1 MATSDI
7 DRQSVFCRVNAV
19 KLETS
24 LFVGFAIFC
33 SASFQGY
40 AALGQE
46 TIVTD
51 MSVVVDQEESAAQE
65 ESGGLL
71 LDSLQDEAEEM
82 ATEEAAAEE
91 AATQTTTTEETT
103 TEETEEEITE
113 EPVSESTATKETV
126 VQESLV
132 EETVAV
138 ELPEGIKKVL
148 DLEGIAEYRLD
159 NGVKVLLFPDGSK
172 PQFTINVT
180 VNVGSRHEGYGESGM
195 AHLLEHMLFKG
206 TDKFPDTPKWL
217 KDRGVLN
224 MNGTTWYDRTNYY
237 ETLPASD
244 ENLEFAIDMEADRL
258 VNSWIR
264 GSDLASEM
272 TVVRNEFERGEN
284 SPQRILMQ
292 RIMSTGFDWH
302 NYGKSTIGNRSDI
315 ERVPVDRLRDFYRK
329 YYQPDNITVVLA
341 GKFEAQ
347 KALNL
352 IQTYFGVLETPDRE
366 LAKTYTEEPSQDGQR
381 RIELR
386 RSGDVEL
393 VGVGYHIPAASNE
406 DYAALEVL
414 VKILGN
420 QPDGPLYEALVK
432 TELAADVSAFAF
444 KTHDPGMML
453 VMAEISEGADLEKAE
468 EAMLDSIQS
477 VAEIDITEERV
488 KREIQGLL
496 QQRER
501 LFANSEK
508 FAIQLSEWQAYGDW
522 RLFFLYRD
530 RIEKV
535 TVDDVK
541 AVAKKYLVTDNR
553 TVGVFLPTKETERA
567 PLPDRVDLESLLV
580 DYKGREAIA
589 QGESFDPTPENIDAR
604 SITGEFDS
612 GVKYVLLPKK
622 TRGEKVFV
630 SGKLHFGSP
639 ESLGSKIEASEMM
652 GSLMTRGTET
662 IEYQAFRDKLNEL
675 GATLSIST
683 NPGDLSYSIEAK
695 KDTLNDVLLLLK
707 SALREPKF
715 AEEEFE
721 VVRRQ
726 DITGVEAGLS
736 EPNSLAGNMFSRKLS
751 PYEKTDVRYAATLPE
766 QVENLKALTIGD
778 IKGIYAQVSGDHGE
792 VAIVGDFDPEMA
804 KETLNEMFDGWES
817 ETEYVRI
824 EEPAVDGIDGERID
838 INTPDKANAVY
849 LAGFV
854 KPMMD
859 TDDDYEAMLV
869 GNYVLGGGPLSSRLA
884 DRVRKKDGLS
894 YTVGSQYRADTF
906 DDQAVFTIYA
916 ISNPENTEKVAE
928 TILSEIDL
936 LLTDGIKD
944 EEFEKAKESYL
955 TKRQGSRADNDQGLA
970 GLVAKEFAS
979 RSHDELFCQKRSR
992 DAITDQVSGR
1002 SSAQKVR

>member
-1 MATSDI
+1 MADEPLAVEDSAASD
-7 DRQSVFCRVNAV
+7 SV
-19 KLETS
+19 S
-24 LFVGFAIFC
+24 SD
-33 SASFQGY
+33 SATAEAEADAEV
-40 AALGQE
+40 AALQ
-46 TIVTD
+46 
-51 MSVVVDQEESAAQE
+51 
-65 ESGGLL
+65 
-71 LDSLQDEAEEM
+71 
-82 ATEEAAAEE
+82 
-91 AATQTTTTEETT
+91 
-103 TEETEEEITE
+103 
-113 EPVSESTATKETV
+113 
-126 VQESLV
+126 
-132 EETVAV
+132 
-138 ELPEGIKKVL
+138 KVL
-148 DLEGIAEYRLD
+148 ELEGITEYRLD

-224 MNGTTWYDRTNYY
+224 MNGTTWFDRTNYY

-244 ENLEFAIDMEADRL
+244 ENLEFAIEMEADRL

-264 GSDLASEM
+264 GEDLASEM

-341 GKFEAQ
+341 GKFETER
-347 KALNL
+347 ALQL
-352 IQTYFGVLETPDRE
+352 IQQYFGVLETPDRE
-366 LAKTYTEEPSQDGQR
+366 LPKTYTEEPAQDGQR

-386 RSGDVEL
+386 RAGDVEL

-406 DYAALEVL
+406 DYAALDVL
-414 VKILGN
+414 VNLLGN

-432 TELAADVSAFAF
+432 SELASDVSSFAF

-453 VMAEISEGADLEKAE
+453 VLVEISEGADIKAAE
-468 EAMLDSIQS
+468 ETMLETIQS
-477 VAEIDITEERV
+477 VTENDITEERV

-501 LFANSEK
+501 LFADSEK

-541 AVAKKYLVTDNR
+541 AVAEKYLVTDNR
-553 TVGVFLPTKETERA
+553 TVGVFLPTKQTERA
-567 PLPDRVDLESLLV
+567 PLPDRVDLESLLA
-580 DYKGREAIA
+580 DYKGRAAIA

-604 SITGEFDS
+604 SITGQFDS
-612 GVKYVLLPKK
+612 GVEYVFLPKK

-639 ESLGSKIEASEMM
+639 ESLSSKIEASEMM
-652 GSLMTRGTET
+652 GSLMTKGTET
-662 IEYQAFRDKLNEL
+662 IPYQAFRDKLNEL
-675 GATLSIST
+675 GATLSIRSA
-683 NPGDLSYSIEAK
+683 PGELSYSIEAK
-695 KDTLNDVLLLLK
+695 NETLNDVLLLLK

-726 DITGVEAGLS
+726 NITSVEAGLS
-736 EPNSLAGNMFSRKLS
+736 EPNALAGNMFSRKLS

-766 QVENLKALTIGD
+766 QIENLKALTIED
-778 IKGIYAQVSGDHGE
+778 VRGIYEQLSGVHGE
-792 VAIVGDFDPEMA
+792 VAIVGDFEPEVA
-804 KETLNEMFDGWES
+804 KATLNDIFADWES
-817 ETEYVRI
+817 ETEYIRI
-824 EEPAVDGIDGERID
+824 EEPAVDGIQGERID

-859 TDDDYEAMLV
+859 TDDDYEAMLI

-916 ISNPENTEKVAE
+916 ISNPENTEKVAA
-928 TILSEIDL
+928 TIIEEIEQL
-936 LLTDGIKD
+936 LAAGIKD
-944 EEFEKAKESYL
+944 QEFEKAKESYL
-955 TKRQGSRADNDQGLA
+955 TKRQGSRADDRGLA
-970 GLVAKEFAS
+970 GLLRKNLQADRTMAFFAES
-979 RSHDELFCQKRSR
+979 DQQMQSLTK
-992 DAITDQVSGR
+992 DQVEAALKRFVEVDKLVVVTAGDFEKLDHS
-1002 SSAQKVR
+1002 K

>member
-1 MATSDI
+1 MADEPLAVEDSAASDSVTSD
-7 DRQSVFCRVNAV
+7 SV
-19 KLETS
+19 TS
-24 LFVGFAIFC
+24 D
-33 SASFQGY
+33 SASNSEP
-40 AALGQE
+40 AALE
-46 TIVTD
+46 N
-51 MSVVVDQEESAAQE
+51 
-65 ESGGLL
+65 
-71 LDSLQDEAEEM
+71 
-82 ATEEAAAEE
+82 
-91 AATQTTTTEETT
+91 
-103 TEETEEEITE
+103 
-113 EPVSESTATKETV
+113 
-126 VQESLV
+126 
-132 EETVAV
+132 
-138 ELPEGIKKVL
+138 VL
-148 DLEGIAEYRLD
+148 ELEGITEYRLD

-224 MNGTTWYDRTNYY
+224 MNGTTWFDRTNYY

-244 ENLEFAIDMEADRL
+244 ENLEFAIEMEADRL

-264 GSDLASEM
+264 GEDLASEM

-341 GKFEAQ
+341 GKFETER
-347 KALNL
+347 ALQL
-352 IQTYFGVLETPDRE
+352 IQQYFGVLETPDRE
-366 LAKTYTEEPSQDGQR
+366 LPKTYTEEPAQDGQR

-386 RSGDVEL
+386 RAGDVEL

-406 DYAALEVL
+406 DYAALDVL
-414 VKILGN
+414 VNLLGN

-432 TELAADVSAFAF
+432 SELASDVSSFAF

-453 VMAEISEGADLEKAE
+453 VLAEISEGADIKAAE
-468 EAMLDSIQS
+468 ETMLETIQS
-477 VAEIDITEERV
+477 VTENDITEERV

-501 LFANSEK
+501 LFADSEK

-541 AVAKKYLVTDNR
+541 AVAEKYLVTDNR
-553 TVGVFLPTKETERA
+553 TVGVFLPTKQTERA
-567 PLPDRVDLESLLV
+567 PLPDRVDLESLLA
-580 DYKGREAIA
+580 DYKGRAAIA

-604 SITGEFDS
+604 SITGQFDS
-612 GVKYVLLPKK
+612 GVEYVFLPKK

-639 ESLGSKIEASEMM
+639 ESLSSKIEASEMM
-652 GSLMTRGTET
+652 GSLMTKGTET
-662 IEYQAFRDKLNEL
+662 IPYQVFRDKLNEL
-675 GATLSIST
+675 GATLSIRSA
-683 NPGDLSYSIEAK
+683 PGELSYSIEAK
-695 KDTLNDVLLLLK
+695 NETLNDVLLLLK

-726 DITGVEAGLS
+726 NITSVEAGLS
-736 EPNSLAGNMFSRKLS
+736 EPNALAGNMFSRKLS

-766 QVENLKALTIGD
+766 QIENLKALTIED
-778 IKGIYAQVSGDHGE
+778 VKGIYEQLSGVHGE
-792 VAIVGDFDPEMA
+792 VAIVGDFEPEVA
-804 KETLNEMFDGWES
+804 KETLNDIFAGWES
-817 ETEYVRI
+817 ETEYIRI
-824 EEPAVDGIDGERID
+824 EEPAVDGIQGERID

-859 TDDDYEAMLV
+859 TDDDYEAMLI

-916 ISNPENTEKVAE
+916 ISNPENTEKVAA
-928 TILSEIDL
+928 TIIEEIEQL
-936 LLTDGIKD
+936 LAAGIKD
-944 EEFEKAKESYL
+944 QEFEKAKESYL
-955 TKRQGSRADNDQGLA
+955 TKRQGSRADDRGLA
-970 GLVAKEFAS
+970 GLLRKNLQADRTMAFFAES
-979 RSHDELFCQKRSR
+979 DQQMQSLTK
-992 DAITDQVSGR
+992 DQVEAALKRFVEVDKLVVVTAGDFEKLDHS
-1002 SSAQKVR
+1002 K

>member
-1 MATSDI
+1 M
-7 DRQSVFCRVNAV
+7 
-19 KLETS
+19 S
-24 LFVGFAIFC
+24 LFQTA
-33 SASFQGY
+33 SA
-40 AALGQE
+40 QE
-46 TIVTD
+46 RIINKTIVT
-51 MSVVVDQEESAAQE
+51 EEKTE
-65 ESGGLL
+65 IK
-71 LDSLQDEAEEM
+71 DT
-82 ATEEAAAEE
+82 ATEDATNADSATADGATEAQPAAL
-91 AATQTTTTEETT
+91 T
-103 TEETEEEITE
+103 
-113 EPVSESTATKETV
+113 
-126 VQESLV
+126 
-132 EETVAV
+132 
-138 ELPEGIKKVL
+138 KVL
-148 DLEGIAEYRLD
+148 ELEGITEYRLS

-224 MNGTTWYDRTNYY
+224 MNGTTWFDRTNYY
-237 ETLPASD
+237 ETLPAGD
-244 ENLEFAIDMEADRL
+244 ENLEFAIEMEADRL
-258 VNSWIR
+258 VNSWIK

-315 ERVPVDRLRDFYRK
+315 ERVPVDRLRDFYQK
-329 YYQPDNITVVLA
+329 YYQADNFTVVLA
-341 GKFEAQ
+341 GKFETD
-347 KALNL
+347 KALEL
-352 IQTYFGVLETPDRE
+352 IQKYFGALEKPTRE
-366 LAKTYTEEPSQDGQR
+366 LPKTYTEEPSQDGQR

-406 DYAALEVL
+406 DYAAVEVL
-414 VKILGN
+414 VNLLGN
-420 QPDGPLYEALVK
+420 QPDGPLYQALVK
-432 TELAADVSAFAF
+432 SELASDVSSFAF

-453 VMAEISEGADLEKAE
+453 VLAEISEGADITKAE
-468 EAMLDSIQS
+468 QTMLSHIQS
-477 VAEIDITEERV
+477 VAKNDITQERV

-501 LFANSEK
+501 LFADSEK

-522 RLFFLYRD
+522 RLFFLHRD

-535 TVDDVK
+535 TVEDVK
-541 AVAKKYLVTDNR
+541 AVAEKYLVTDNR
-553 TVGVFLPTKETERA
+553 TVGVFLPTKETQRA
-567 PLPDRVDLESLLV
+567 PLPDRVDLESLLAE
-580 DYKGREAIA
+580 YKGRAAIA
-589 QGESFDPTPENIDAR
+589 QGESFDPTPQNIDAR
-604 SITGEFDS
+604 SIVGEFDS
-612 GVKYVLLPKK
+612 GVKYVFLPKK

-639 ESLGSKIEASEMM
+639 ESLSSKIEASELM
-652 GSLMTRGTET
+652 GSLMTKGTET

-675 GATLSIST
+675 GATLRISS
-683 NPGDLSYSIEAK
+683 NPGGLSYSIEAK
-695 KDTLNDVLLLLK
+695 NETLSAVLTLLK

-721 VVRRQ
+721 VLRRQ
-726 DITGVEAGLS
+726 NITSVEAGLS
-736 EPNSLAGNMFSRKLS
+736 EPNALAGTMFSRKLS

-766 QVENLKALTIGD
+766 QIENLKALTIDD
-778 IKGIYAQVSGDHGE
+778 IKGVYSQVSGQHGE
-792 VAIVGDFDPEMA
+792 VAIVGDFDPDAA
-804 KETLNEMFDGWES
+804 KETLSSIFADWKS
-817 ETEYVRI
+817 ETPYVRI
-824 EEPAVDGIDGERID
+824 EEPAVDGIKGERID
-838 INTPDKANAVY
+838 IETPDKANAVY

-859 TDDDYEAMLV
+859 TNDDYEALLI

-916 ISNPENTEKVAE
+916 ISNPENTEKVAS
-928 TILSEIDL
+928 TIIEEIEL
-936 LLTDGIKD
+936 LMTDGIKP

-955 TKRQGSRADNDQGLA
+955 TKRKGGRADDRRLA
-970 GLVAKEFAS
+970 GLLRKNLQADRTMAFFAESDQQMDALTKE
-979 RSHDELFCQKRSR
+979 
-992 DAITDQVSGR
+992 QVETALKKFVEVDKLIVVTAGDFESLKE
-1002 SSAQKVR
+1002 SAEAETAE

>member
-1 MATSDI
+1 MSPLF
-7 DRQSVFCRVNAV
+7 FCRVSVV
-19 KLETS
+19 KLEAK
-24 LFVGFAIFC
+24 LLLGLAIYC
-33 SASFQGY
+33 IVTAGPQSASAQQST
-40 AALGQE
+40 A
-46 TIVTD
+46 
-51 MSVVVDQEESAAQE
+51 VDEQ
-65 ESGGLL
+65 
-71 LDSLQDEAEEM
+71 
-82 ATEEAAAEE
+82 AAEVTE
-91 AATQTTTTEETT
+91 GEDTTDQAMAPLEK
-103 TEETEEEITE
+103 I
-113 EPVSESTATKETV
+113 
-126 VQESLV
+126 V
-132 EETVAV
+132 E
-138 ELPEGIKKVL
+138 
-148 DLEGIAEYRLD
+148 LEGIAEYRLT

-224 MNGTTWYDRTNYY
+224 MNGTTWFDRTNYY
-237 ETLPASD
+237 ETLPSSD
-244 ENLEFAIDMEADRL
+244 DNLEFAIEMEADRL

-264 GSDLASEM
+264 GEDLASEM

-315 ERVPVDRLRDFYRK
+315 ERVPVDRLQDFYQK

-341 GKFEAQ
+341 GKFETE
-347 KALNL
+347 KALKL
-352 IQTYFGVLETPDRE
+352 VQRYFGVLEKPTRE
-366 LAKTYTEEPSQDGQR
+366 LPRTYTEEPIQDGQR

-393 VGVGYHIPAASNE
+393 IGVGYHVPAASNE

-414 VKILGN
+414 VNLLGN

-432 TELAADVSAFAF
+432 SELASDVSSFAF

-453 VMAEISEGADLEKAE
+453 VMAEISEDADLATAE
-468 EAMLDSIQS
+468 DTMLATIQS
-477 VAEIDITEERV
+477 VAENDITEARV

-522 RLFFLYRD
+522 RLFFLHRD

-553 TVGVFLPTKETERA
+553 TVGVFLPTKETQRA
-567 PLPDRVDLESLLV
+567 PLPDRVDLERLLA
-580 DYKGREAIA
+580 DYKGRAAIA

-604 SITGEFDS
+604 STTGQFDS
-612 GVKYVLLPKK
+612 GIKYVFLPKK

-639 ESLGSKIEASEMM
+639 TSLASKVEACNLM
-652 GSLMTRGTET
+652 GTLMTKGTQT
-662 IEYQAFRDKLNEL
+662 IAYQAFRDKLNEL
-675 GATLSIST
+675 GATLAISSA
-683 NPGDLSYSIEAK
+683 PGELSYSIEAK
-695 KDTLNDVLLLLK
+695 NETLNDVLLLLK

-721 VVRRQ
+721 VARRQ
-726 DITGVEAGLS
+726 NITAIEAGLS
-736 EPNSLAGNMFSRKLS
+736 EPNALAGNMFSRKLS
-751 PYEKTDVRYAATLPE
+751 PYEKNDVRYAATLPE
-766 QVENLKALTIGD
+766 RVQNLKTISIED
-778 IKGIYAQVSGDHGE
+778 IKGIYHQLSADHGE
-792 VAIVGDFDPEMA
+792 VAIVGDFESESAMQ
-804 KETLNEMFDGWES
+804 TLNSIFTGWES
-817 ETEYVRI
+817 DTPYVRI
-824 EEPAVDGIDGERID
+824 EEPAVEGIQGERIN

-859 TDDDYEAMLV
+859 TDEDYEALLI

-884 DRVRKKDGLS
+884 DRVRKQDGLS
-894 YTVGSQYRADTF
+894 YTVGAQYRADTF
-906 DDQAVFTIYA
+906 DDQSVFTMYA
-916 ISNPENTEKVAE
+916 ISNPENTEKVAT
-928 TILSEIDL
+928 TIIEVIEQLLKNGID
-936 LLTDGIKD
+936 DQ
-944 EEFEKAKESYL
+944 EFEKAKESYL
-955 TKRQGSRADNDQGLA
+955 TKRRGSRANDRALA
-970 GLVAKEFAS
+970 GLLRKNLQADRTMAFFAES
-979 RSHDELFCQKRSR
+979 
-992 DAITDQVSGR
+992 DQQMQSLSKSQVE
-1002 SSAQKVR
+1002 SALKSFIEVDKLIIVTAGDFEKLESKKMEKNENAE

>member
-1 MATSDI
+1 MSAFQSTSAQERI
-7 DRQSVFCRVNAV
+7 VN
-19 KLETS
+19 K
-24 LFVGFAIFC
+24 
-33 SASFQGY
+33 
-40 AALGQE
+40 
-46 TIVTD
+46 TIVKDEKT
-51 MSVVVDQEESAAQE
+51 QAKNAESANEAQP
-65 ESGGLL
+65 
-71 LDSLQDEAEEM
+71 
-82 ATEEAAAEE
+82 AA
-91 AATQTTTTEETT
+91 
-103 TEETEEEITE
+103 
-113 EPVSESTATKETV
+113 PVALS
-126 VQESLV
+126 
-132 EETVAV
+132 
-138 ELPEGIKKVL
+138 KVRQ
-148 DLEGIAEYRLD
+148 LEGITEYLLG

-224 MNGTTWYDRTNYY
+224 MNGTTWFDRTNYY
-237 ETLPASD
+237 ETLPASE
-244 ENLEFAIDMEADRL
+244 ENLEFAIEMEADRL
-258 VNSWIR
+258 VNSWIK

-315 ERVPVDRLRDFYRK
+315 ERVPVDRLRDFYKK

-341 GKFEAQ
+341 GKFETA
-347 KALNL
+347 KALGL
-352 IQTYFGVLETPDRE
+352 IQKHFGILKNPDRE
-366 LAKTYTEEPSQDGQR
+366 LPQTYTEEPTQDGQR

-406 DYAALEVL
+406 DYAAVEVL
-414 VKILGN
+414 VNLLGN

-432 TELAADVSAFAF
+432 SELASDVSSFAF

-453 VMAEISEGADLEKAE
+453 VLAEISEGVDIAKAE
-468 EAMLDSIQS
+468 EAMLSHVQS
-477 VAEIDITEERV
+477 VAESDITEERV

-522 RLFFLYRD
+522 RLFFLHRD

-535 TVDDVK
+535 TVEDVK
-541 AVAKKYLVTDNR
+541 AAAEKYLVTDNR

-567 PLPDRVDLESLLV
+567 PLPDRVDLKSLLA
-580 DYKGREAIA
+580 DYKGRKAIA
-589 QGESFDPTPENIDAR
+589 QGEAFDPTPENIDAR
-604 SITGEFDS
+604 SVVGEFES
-612 GVKYVLLPKK
+612 GAKYVFLPKK

-639 ESLGSKIEASEMM
+639 ESLSSKIEACELM
-652 GSLMTRGTET
+652 GSLMTKGTET

-675 GATLSIST
+675 GATLSISSK
-683 NPGDLSYSIEAK
+683 PGDLSYSIEAK
-695 KDTLNDVLLLLK
+695 RDTLGDVLTLLK

-726 DITGVEAGLS
+726 NITRVEAGLS
-736 EPNSLAGNMFSRKLS
+736 EPNSLAGTMFSRKLS

-766 QVENLKALTIGD
+766 QIENLKALTIDD
-778 IKGIYAQVSGDHGE
+778 IKGIYSQLSGAHGE
-792 VAIVGDFDPEMA
+792 VAIVGDFDPDA
-804 KETLNEMFDGWES
+804 TKETLSSIFADWKS
-817 ETEYVRI
+817 DTSYVRI
-824 EEPAVDGIDGERID
+824 EEPALEGIKGERVD
-838 INTPDKANAVY
+838 IETPDKANAVY

-859 TDDDYEAMLV
+859 SDDDYEALLI

-894 YTVGSQYRADTF
+894 YTVASQYRADTF

-916 ISNPENTEKVAE
+916 ISNPENTEKVAS
-928 TILSEIDL
+928 TIIEEIEL
-936 LLTDGIKD
+936 LLKDGIKP

-955 TKRQGSRADNDQGLA
+955 TKRKGGRADDRGLA
-970 GLVAKEFAS
+970 GLLRKNLQANRTMAFFADSDQQMESLTKEQVEKALSDFVEVDKLVIVTAGDFENAKNSEPEKSKKA
-979 RSHDELFCQKRSR
+979 K
-992 DAITDQVSGR
+992 
-1002 SSAQKVR
+1002 

>member
-1 MATSDI
+1 MCLSIAKTVSCWVTTVHFKTNI
-7 DRQSVFCRVNAV
+7 LVN
-19 KLETS
+19 L
-24 LFVGFAIFC
+24 AICLGMF
-33 SASFQGY
+33 SACQTASSQERIIN
-40 AALGQE
+40 E
-46 TIVTD
+46 TIVT
-51 MSVVVDQEESAAQE
+51 EKE
-65 ESGGLL
+65 
-71 LDSLQDEAEEM
+71 
-82 ATEEAAAEE
+82 TAAEP
-91 AATQTTTTEETT
+91 AALE
-103 TEETEEEITE
+103 
-113 EPVSESTATKETV
+113 
-126 VQESLV
+126 
-132 EETVAV
+132 
-138 ELPEGIKKVL
+138 KVL
-148 DLEGIAEYRLD
+148 ELEGITEYYLD

-224 MNGTTWYDRTNYY
+224 MNGTTWFDRTNYY
-237 ETLPASD
+237 ETLPANED
-244 ENLEFAIDMEADRL
+244 NLKFAIEMEADRL
-258 VNSWIR
+258 VNSWIK

-341 GKFEAQ
+341 GKFETA
-347 KALNL
+347 KALEL
-352 IQTYFGVLETPDRE
+352 VQQYFGALITPDRE
-366 LAKTYTEEPSQDGQR
+366 LNPTYTEEPSQDGQR

-393 VGVGYHIPAASNE
+393 IGVGYHIPAASNE
-406 DYAALEVL
+406 DYAAVEVL
-414 VKILGN
+414 VNLLGN

-432 TELAADVSAFAF
+432 SELASDVSSFAF

-453 VMAEISEGADLEKAE
+453 VLAEISEGADIDKAE
-468 EAMLDSIQS
+468 ETMLSSIQS
-477 VAEIDITEERV
+477 VAENDITEARV

-522 RLFFLYRD
+522 RLFFLHRD

-535 TVDDVK
+535 TVEDVK
-541 AVAKKYLVTDNR
+541 AAAEKYLVTDNR

-567 PLPDRVDLESLLV
+567 PLPDRVDLESLLA

-604 SITGEFDS
+604 SVVGEFDS
-612 GVKYVLLPKK
+612 GVKYVFLPKK

-639 ESLGSKIEASEMM
+639 ESLSSKIEASEMM
-652 GSLMTRGTET
+652 GSLMTKGTET
-662 IEYQAFRDKLNEL
+662 IEYQEFRDKLNEL
-675 GATLSIST
+675 GATLSISSQ
-683 NPGDLSYSIEAK
+683 PGDLSFSIEAK
-695 KDTLNDVLLLLK
+695 RETLGDVLALLK

-721 VVRRQ
+721 VRRRQ
-726 DITGVEAGLS
+726 LITQIEAGLS

-751 PYEKTDVRYAATLPE
+751 PYEKTDVRYAATLSE
-766 QVENLKALTIGD
+766 EIENIKALSIED
-778 IKGIYAQVSGDHGE
+778 IKGIYSQVSGANGE
-792 VAIVGDFDPEMA
+792 VAIVGDFDPEAA
-804 KETLNEMFDGWES
+804 KETLSSIFFDWKS
-817 ETEYVRI
+817 DTPYVRI
-824 EEPAVDGIDGERID
+824 EEPAVDGIQGERIN
-838 INTPDKANAVY
+838 IETPDKANAVY

-859 TDDDYEAMLV
+859 TDDNYEALLI

-916 ISNPENTEKVAE
+916 ISNPENTEKVAS
-928 TILSEIDL
+928 TIVEEIEL
-936 LLTDGIKD
+936 LMKDGIKQ

-955 TKRQGSRADNDQGLA
+955 TKRKGGRADDQRLA
-970 GLVAKEFAS
+970 GLLRKNLQADRTMAFFAESDQQMQSLTKEQVEAALGAFVEVDKLVIVTAGDFEGLKN
-979 RSHDELFCQKRSR
+979 DE
-992 DAITDQVSGR
+992 
-1002 SSAQKVR
+1002 AQKEE